1 VKLGHDHL
9 LTLKE
14 AASMGVRFSN
24 ENGSLLSCKR
34 FTFELQITPAALRLT
49 LDFFHG
55 IIPAAWR

>member
-34 FTFELQITPAALRLT
+34 FTFELQITSLT
-49 LDFFHG
+49 L
-55 IIPAAWR
+55 WLTS